1 MTKQWHGG
9 KGSKRRQSNEQAYR
23 DNWQTIFGNKN
34 DKNKKQQTNKTK
46 RT

>member
-23 DNWQTIFGNKN
+23 DNWEEIFRKNKN
-34 DKNKKQQTNKTK
+34 EGKKTK
-46 RT
+46 SKNTRT

>member
-9 KGSKRRQSNEQAYR
+9 KGSRRRQSNEQAYR
-23 DNWQTIFGNKN
+23 DNWEQIFRKNKN
-34 DKNKKQQTNKTK
+34 EGKKTENKNT